1 MPAVELAVIAVVSLV
16 VLGGSVVFGQRVS
29 ASSRK
34 EQRARVAAV
43 NAALRA
49 LATRADLVF
58 VEREPYRH
66 PIVGDVRCYATV
78 AGEYRGHALRVE
90 VESDEHTVSIV
101 ATITADAA
109 DWWPNLGELKPSR
122 DHERHPHLAFALAE
136 LERCAAEI
144 RVAPATIRVVPR
156 TDDDL
161 AAVVDAAV
169 MLADALSPGS
179 PPR

>member
-1 MPAVELAVIAVVSLV
+1 MLEIAVVAVVSLV
-16 VLGGSVVFGQRVS
+16 ALGGSVVFGLRVS
-29 ASSRK
+29 ASAMK

-49 LATRADLVF
+49 LATRADLEL
-58 VEREPYRH
+58 VERKPHRH
-66 PIVGDVRCYATV
+66 PLVGDVRCYATV
-78 AGEYRGHALRVE
+78 AGTYRGHALRVE
-90 VESDEHTVSIV
+90 VESDEDTVRIV
-101 ATITADAA
+101 VNVTADEG
-109 DWWPNLGELKPSR
+109 DWWPNLGALKPAR

-161 AAVVDAAV
+161 VAAVDAAV
-169 MLADALSPGS
+169 ALADALSPGL